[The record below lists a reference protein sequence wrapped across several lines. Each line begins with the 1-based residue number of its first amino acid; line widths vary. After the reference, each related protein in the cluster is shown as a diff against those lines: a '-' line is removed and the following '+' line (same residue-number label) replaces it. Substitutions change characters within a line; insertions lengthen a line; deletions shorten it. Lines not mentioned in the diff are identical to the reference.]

1 MGFELEVDSG
11 GLVETETEIDSW
23 GLAEVARQWRFGR
36 LRLK

>member
-1 MGFELEVDSG
+1 MGFELKVDSG
-11 GLVETETEIDSW
+11 GLVETETEIDSG